1 MAGPYTVDIE
11 VTPQEKQKILEAL
24 RALADQ
30 EADRDNPAEADR
42 IRGLAMRIE

>member
-24 RALADQ
+24 RALAERKAEQDNPG
-30 EADRDNPAEADR
+30 EADRL
-42 IRGLAMRIE
+42 RGLAMRIE

>member
-24 RALADQ
+24 RALAEREAEKDNPG
-30 EADRDNPAEADR
+30 EADRL
-42 IRGLAMRIE
+42 RGLAMRIE

>member
-24 RALADQ
+24 RALAEQ
-30 EADRDNPAEADR
+30 EDEKDNPGEADR

>member
-24 RALADQ
+24 RTLAEQ
-30 EADRDNPAEADR
+30 EAEKDNPGEADR